1 MLNCLTDN
9 VNRSVSSIRAALN
22 KTNSKMGV
30 SGSVSYMYDN
40 LCIVS
45 FKGLTEEETIDLMIE
60 SDIEIDDIEKD
71 EDNIVIYGNPTSLYE
86 IKEAIT
92 NKIPNVTFDAS
103 DIVMIPKDKV
113 TLSGE
118 DLKYFHKLSLFITN
132 ISI

>member
-1 MLNCLTDN
+1 
-9 VNRSVSSIRAALN
+9 
-22 KTNSKMGV
+22 MGV

-118 DLKYFHKLSLFITN
+118 DLEYFNKLLAMLDDIEDVRQVYHN
-132 ISI
+132 VNL